1 MRKVMLS
8 PLRSLS
14 NRIVLF
20 TLISAVLPM
29 LLLTL
34 IINSLSSN
42 NVLNVARE
50 RIDAEAI
57 AGIERIELYLRE
69 RRSDAQVL
77 AALSFS
83 HDALQSPDA
92 DTLSAALSPLEAVR
106 ESYGYSALS
115 LLDRDGRVLLSTD
128 PALRGQDQSTRPE
141 IQSALQGAPATSEV
155 RFEIGGDT
163 PFVFFTAPV
172 RAENGQIIGALS
184 NRMALDHIHAIV
196 DADTGR
202 SGIGSYSV
210 LMDTDGIRLSVPS
223 SPELLMRPIAPLPA
237 ATAERLRR
245 EQRFADQTNVLI
257 AQASDFPEVISY
269 MRDISAGS
277 ERVFFNLLTNDGE
290 ASESVVR
297 ALESVPWFYTHR
309 VPNRSFAAVVNQQ
322 MQYALLLTGVAA
334 IASIGVTY
342 WFIRGALSRPL
353 SELLQTARA
362 IAGGDLNRRLRS
374 RRNDEIGE
382 LADSFDLMAESLQQR
397 IVTEQEAQAEARRLQ
412 HIEAE
417 NRALLE
423 RTVADYL
430 AFTQQVAAGDL
441 THRIEIKQNGAL
453 GQLGESLNSMVAGLR
468 NIAGEVQAAAGS
480 IASAAAEILAATSQQ
495 ASSAAQQSS
504 SVTETTTTIE
514 QVKTIAEQS
523 AAQAGQV
530 AEDSQSA
537 LGTARQGLETVEE
550 TVEGMNQLQERVD
563 TIAQTILALSE
574 RTQAIGDITK
584 TVGELADQSNLLAI
598 NAALEA
604 SRAGKQG
611 RSFAV
616 VAQNVR
622 DLADRSKK
630 ATSQVRDILDEIKR
644 ATDSAVLITEE
655 GTRGARE
662 GTQRAQ
668 RAGDMIHRI
677 AGEVERGV
685 YANSQMAEGAR
696 QATTGLQQVEQA
708 MLSIRQATSQALAG
722 TRQAER
728 AAQDLHMLAQ
738 SLQKAIAAYRL

>member
-1 MRKVMLS
+1 MRKAILS
-8 PLRSLS
+8 PFRSLS

-34 IINSLSSN
+34 IINSLSSS
-42 NVLNVARE
+42 NVLAVARE
-50 RIDAEAI
+50 RIDADAS
-57 AGIERIELYLRE
+57 AAIERIELYLRE

-77 AALSFS
+77 ASLSFS
-83 HDALQSPDA
+83 RAALQSPDA
-92 DTLSAALSPLEAVR
+92 DTLAAALPPLEAAR
-106 ESYGYSALS
+106 DAYGYSALS
-115 LLDRDGRVLLSTD
+115 LLDRDARVVLSTD
-128 PALRGQDQSTRPE
+128 PALRGQDQSARAE
-141 IQSALQGAPATSEV
+141 IQSALRGTPATSEI
-155 RFEIGGDT
+155 RFEPDGDR
-163 PFVFFTAPV
+163 PFVFFSAPV
-172 RAENGQIIGALS
+172 RAGDGQIIGVLS
-184 NRMALDHIHAIV
+184 NRMTLDHIHAIV

-210 LMDTDGIRLSVPS
+210 LMNADGIRLSVPAF
-223 SPELLMRPIAPLPA
+223 PELLLHPIAPLPA
-237 ATAERLRR
+237 DTAAQYRA
-245 EQRFADQTNVLI
+245 EQRFADQTAALI
-257 AQASDFPEVISY
+257 TQASNFPELIEHINTV
-269 MRDISAGS
+269 DAGT

-290 ASESVVR
+290 ASASVVR
-297 ALESVPWFYTHR
+297 ALDSVPWFYTHR
-309 VPNRSFAAVVNQQ
+309 VPNSSFAASVNQQ
-322 MQYALLLTGVAA
+322 MQYALLLTGIAA
-334 IASIGVTY
+334 IASVGATY
-342 WFIRGALSRPL
+342 WFTRGALSRPL
-353 SELLQTARA
+353 NELLQTARA
-362 IAGGDLNRRLRS
+362 IAGGDLNRRLHS

-382 LADSFDLMAESLQQR
+382 LANSFDIMAESLQQR
-397 IVTEQEAQAEARRLQ
+397 IVTEQEAQSEARRLQ
-412 HIEAE
+412 AIEAE
-417 NRALLE
+417 NRANLE
-423 RTVADYL
+423 NTVADYL

-441 THRIEIKQNGAL
+441 THRIEVRQNGSL
-453 GQLGESLNSMVAGLR
+453 GQLGESLNSMVGGLR
-468 NIAGEVQAAAGS
+468 SIAGEVQAAAAS
-480 IASAAAEILAATSQQ
+480 ISSAAAEILAATSQQ
-495 ASSAAQQSS
+495 ASSAAEQSS

-514 QVKTIAEQS
+514 QVKTISEQS

-530 AEDSQSA
+530 AEDSQTA

-550 TVEGMNQLQERVD
+550 TVAGMNQLQDHVD
-563 TIAQTILALSE
+563 TISQTILALSE

-622 DLADRSKK
+622 DLAERSKK
-630 ATSQVRDILDEIKR
+630 ATGQVRDILDEIKR

-677 AGEVERGV
+677 AGEVERGA

-708 MLSIRQATSQALAG
+708 MLSIQQATSQALAS

-728 AAQDLHMLAQ
+728 AAQDLHELAQ
-738 SLQKAIAAYRL
+738 SLQKAISAYQL